1 MATATQA
8 QIFLGEGEDN
18 MRANGDAPTNI
29 WPVLPNDN
37 AEGEDGYSPIGD
49 GILLLAALGGAYLV
63 RKRKNHTNPDPSL

>member
-37 AEGEDGYSPIGD
+37 AEGEDGYTPIGS
-49 GILLLAALGGAYLV
+49 GILILSFIGGVYAIG
-63 RKRKNHTNPDPSL
+63 KRKKRE